1 MAGDKNVIKQ
11 ISIAE
16 SQKFVSQCH
25 WSTVPQTLLSLFPIL
40 TWLPKYKWREDGVS
54 DLVAGLTVAI
64 MHIPQAGA
72 HKIKN
77 KNLKSSIILKR
88 YTHIHSLIM
97 FLLGYGLCH
106 VSRSRTCHR

>member
-54 DLVAGLTVAI
+54 DLIAGLTVAI

-77 KNLKSSIILKR
+77 KNLKSSIILNKF
-88 YTHIHSLIM
+88 HSI
-97 FLLGYGLCH
+97 
-106 VSRSRTCHR
+106 